1 MEPNAEILRLRA
13 ALRDLVAISTIP
25 VAWLGREPPDIAA
38 GVADV
43 LIGSLCLDFAF
54 VRLCDPTGGA
64 AVEVTRGDAW
74 KAFPEWLQGHLALAT
89 RLPRK
94 EIIPDVGDGAEP
106 CRGVVVPIGVNAEGG
121 LVAAACDRADFP
133 TEIDQL
139 LLSVAANH
147 AAAAF
152 QNARVGQDLR
162 RARSELETKVAERT
176 AELRR
181 ATAESQTILD
191 ASPVGIALF
200 GRDQAIQRCNPAFE
214 RILGWRADEIAGRP
228 VSVLK
233 TSRCQSGP
241 PLAERLNG
249 GEALANVETRL
260 VRKDGSEFEAA
271 VSCAPLQDESGRPA
285 GFVGTIQDISD
296 YKRTYEALRRSEA
309 YLAEAQRLT
318 RTGSWARSIAT
329 GEVTHSSEENYR
341 LFGFDPKGDLPS
353 AEDFRQRIHP
363 EDRARSKEIYDRAIR
378 ERTGVDQT
386 FRTLLPDGT
395 VRYIQRVGHPVFSA
409 CGDLVEMVG
418 TSMDVTE
425 RKQRDDE
432 RERLLTSERAA
443 LAEAVAAQQRFRDL
457 VNSVEGIVWEAD
469 APGFQFSFV
478 SKQAERILGYP
489 VECWLSEPTFWSDHV
504 HPDDR
509 QWAMRFCEK
518 AVAERRDHDFE
529 YRMIAADGRV
539 IWVRDLVTVV
549 MQGDRATR
557 LRGVMV
563 DITERKRAEEE
574 RHAHLRFFESMDRI
588 NRAIQGT
595 NDLEQ
600 MMSDVLDEVLSIFDC
615 DRAWLVHP
623 CDPEA
628 ASWRVPMEHTRPEF
642 PGAFALGREMPVD
655 ADIAEQFRAMKA
667 SSAPVQFGPGSEH
680 PLPAGVA
687 KRFSIQSQVSMAV
700 YPKAD
705 KPYVFGLHQC
715 SRPRVWTPQEE
726 RLFQEIGRRL
736 ADALTSL
743 LMLRNLRE
751 SEARLEEAQRIA
763 HVGYWERFLETDR
776 LTWSDET
783 YRIFGLAPQ
792 ESTIDFAGLQQLIH
806 PEDRQIMVRAAA
818 ETLRGGPRYDV
829 EYRVVRPDGEERIV
843 HSQGVVRRNESG
855 LPPRMFGIIQD
866 ITERKR
872 AEEEVRESER
882 RYRYIFQCTGVSIW
896 EQDFSQVKD
905 AIDDLKAGGVRDF
918 REYFAAHPEFVDR
931 AVAMVKVVDVNDAT
945 LELFA
950 AESKD
955 ELLVSLC
962 KVFLPE
968 TVEVFV
974 GELVA
979 IAEGRTSFEAE
990 TILQTLKGE
999 RLTALFKITL
1009 PPPPGRFDSVLVT
1022 VMDITERK
1030 RAEYLTGQV
1039 FESLPDRV
1047 SIVGRDYRYRRVNP
1061 VFERTFRMPAERV
1074 VGMHIADV
1082 LGREA
1087 FEKVKPNLERCFAG
1101 EDVSY
1106 AEWFSGTVDR
1116 QYVALSYSPLRPDSD
1131 RVEAALVIARDLTDH
1146 MLASEALRQAHADLA
1161 HFSRVTTMGEL
1172 TASLAH
1178 EINQPIAAAITD
1190 ASACLR
1196 WLTRPQPDV
1205 EEAREAASRM
1215 VKDARRAADI
1225 ISRIRLL
1232 FKKGAPPRESV
1243 DVNEVI
1249 EEMILLLR
1257 SEATRHRVPIR
1268 AELARGLPTVKA
1280 DRVQL
1285 QQVFMNLMLN
1295 GIDAM
1300 KGIGAAGELT
1310 IKSERA
1316 ASGQLLIS
1324 VSDTGVG
1331 LPPQKADQIF
1341 NAFFTTKASGTGMG
1355 LPISRSI
1362 IESHGGRLWAAA
1374 NSGPGATFQF
1384 TLPSEVEAH
1393 R

>member
-1 MEPNAEILRLRA
+1 MEPNAEIVRLRS
-13 ALRDLVAISTIP
+13 ALRDLVAVSTIP

-64 AVEVTRGDAW
+64 GIEVTRGDAW
-74 KAFPEWLQGHLALAT
+74 KAFPEWLQEHLAAAG
-89 RLPRK
+89 RLSRK
-94 EIIPDVGDGAEP
+94 EIIPGVGDGAEP
-106 CRGVVVPIGVNAEGG
+106 CRGLVVPIGVNAEGG
-121 LVAAACDRADFP
+121 LVAAACDRSDFP

-147 AAAAF
+147 AATAF
-152 QNARVGQDLR
+152 QNARVEQDLR
-162 RARSELETKVAERT
+162 RGRSELETKVAERT

-181 ATAESQTILD
+181 ATAELQTILD

-200 GRDQAIQRCNPAFE
+200 GTDQAIQRCNPALE

-228 VSVLK
+228 VSVFK
-233 TSRCQSGP
+233 ANQARCAQPGT
-241 PLAERLNG
+241 LHGDQEFATM
-249 GEALANVETRL
+249 EARL
-260 VRKDGSEFEAA
+260 VRKDGSEFDAA
-271 VSCAPLQDESGRPA
+271 VSFAPLHDEDGSPA
-285 GFVGTIQDISD
+285 GFVGAIEDISD
-296 YKRTYEALRRSEA
+296 RKRADQALRRSEA
-309 YLAEAQRLT
+309 YLAEGQRLT
-318 RTGSWARSIAT
+318 HTGSWAHSMAT
-329 GEVTHSSEENYR
+329 GEPTHSSEEHSR
-341 LFGFDPKGDLPS
+341 LFGFDPERGLPT
-353 AEDFRQRIHP
+353 AEEFRQRIHP
-363 EDRARSKEIYDRAIR
+363 QDRAWFNEIYERAIR
-378 ERTGVDQT
+378 ERTNVDH
-386 FRTLLPDGT
+386 TLRILRPDGT
-395 VRYIQRVGHPVFSA
+395 LRHLHTVGHPVFNAS
-409 CGDLVEMVG
+409 GDLVEMVG
-418 TSMDVTE
+418 TTVDVTE
-425 RKQRDDE
+425 QKQRDDE
-432 RERLLTSERAA
+432 RERLLAGERGA

-469 APGFQFSFV
+469 VPSFRFSFV

-489 VECWLSEPTFWSDHV
+489 VESWLSEPTFWTDHL

-509 QWAMRFCEK
+509 QWAVRFCES
-518 AVAERRDHDFE
+518 AVADKRDHDFE
-529 YRMIAADGRV
+529 YRMVAADGRV
-539 IWVRDLVTVV
+539 VWVRDLVTVV
-549 MQGDRATR
+549 VQGDRANQ

-563 DITERKRAEEE
+563 DITDRKQAEEE
-574 RHAHLRFFESMDRI
+574 RHAHLRFLESMDRI

-615 DRAWLVHP
+615 DRAWLAYP

-628 ASWRVPMEHTRPEF
+628 PSWQVPMEHTRPEF
-642 PGAFALGREMPVD
+642 PGAFALGRDMPMDPEIV
-655 ADIAEQFRAMKA
+655 ELFRAMNA
-667 SSAPVQFGPGSEH
+667 SSAPVQFGPGSGH
-680 PLPAGVA
+680 RLPAGVA
-687 KRFSIQSQVSMAV
+687 KQFSIQSQMAMGIH
-700 YPKAD
+700 PKAD

-715 SRPRVWTPQEE
+715 SYPRVWTPQEE

-751 SEARLEEAQRIA
+751 GEARLEEAQRIA
-763 HVGYWERFLETDR
+763 HVGHWERYLEADDI
-776 LTWSDET
+776 TWSDET

-792 ESTIDFAGLQQLIH
+792 ERAIDFAGLQQFIH
-806 PEDRQIMVRAAA
+806 PDDRQTMIAAVA
-818 ETLRGGPRYDV
+818 ETLRGGPRYDL

-843 HSQGVVRRNESG
+843 HSQGVVRRSEPG
-855 LPPRMFGIIQD
+855 LLPRMFGIIQD
-866 ITERKR
+866 ITDRKR
-872 AEEEVRESER
+872 AEAELRESEQ
-882 RYRYIFQCTGVSIW
+882 RYRYIFQSTGVSIW
-896 EQDFSQVKD
+896 EQDFSEIKD
-905 AIDDLKAGGVRDF
+905 AIDDLKDKGVRDF
-918 REYFAAHPEFVDR
+918 QEYFAAHPEFVER
-931 AVAMVKVVDVNDAT
+931 AIAAVKIVDVNDAT

-950 AESKD
+950 AQSKD
-955 ELLVSLC
+955 ELLVSLR

-968 TVEVFV
+968 TAEVFV
-974 GELVA
+974 GELIA

-990 TILQTLKGE
+990 TVLRNLKGE
-999 RLTALFKITL
+999 RLTVLFTITF
-1009 PPPPGRFDSVLVT
+1009 PPPPARFDNVLVT
-1022 VMDITERK
+1022 LMDITERK

-1047 SIVGRDYRYRRVNP
+1047 SIIGRDYRYRRVNP
-1061 VFERTFRMPAERV
+1061 VFERNWRMPAEKL
-1074 VGMHIADV
+1074 VGMHIAD
-1082 LGREA
+1082 LFGTEA
-1087 FEKVKPNLERCFAG
+1087 FEQMIKPNLDRCFAG
-1101 EDVSY
+1101 GDVSY
-1106 AEWFSGTVDR
+1106 AEWFPGPPGR
-1116 QYVALSYSPLRPDSD
+1116 QYMAVSYSPLRPDSD

-1146 MLASEALRQAHADLA
+1146 MLASEALRQAHSDLA
-1161 HFSRVTTMGEL
+1161 HISRVTTMGEL

-1178 EINQPIAAAITD
+1178 EINQPIAAAVTN
-1190 ASACLR
+1190 ANACLR
-1196 WLTRPQPDV
+1196 WLTRARPDV

-1215 VKDARRAADI
+1215 IKDGTRAADI

-1249 EEMILLLR
+1249 QEMIVLLR
-1257 SEATRHRVPIR
+1257 SEATRYLVPIR
-1268 AELARGLPTVKA
+1268 ADLAVGLPKVKA

-1310 IKSERA
+1310 VKSERA

-1331 LPPQKADQIF
+1331 LPPQQSDLIF
-1341 NAFFTTKASGTGMG
+1341 NAFFTTKPDGTGMG

-1374 NSGPGATFQF
+1374 NSGRGATFQF
-1384 TLPSEVEAH
+1384 TLPGEVEA
-1393 R
+1393 RQ